1 MPRCV
6 WQDEAQMMVACLRLI
21 VNFSVSPRRN
31 SFAASGGNMIVALT
45 NDDGIRANGL
55 RSIYKA
61 LLDAG
66 HKVRVVAPIAEQSAV
81 GHAITVRD
89 PLRVRQ
95 YNENEFT
102 GMGVSGTPVDCIK
115 LGISVLLDEE
125 PDIVISGINAGANV
139 GPDIMY
145 SGTVAAAREAA
156 AMGYPAMALS
166 FDSFKDADIAEYAA
180 FAVSLLDKISWVEL
194 PERRVINVNFPNV
207 PFDKCKGLRVCP
219 QTSAVWHDWYHEYMD
234 PRGIPYWWLD
244 GDIPPEQV
252 APGTDRA
259 LLSEGWIT
267 LTPLQ
272 FDFTDVET
280 LADLRERLTA
290 GFGSDD

>member
-1 MPRCV
+1 
-6 WQDEAQMMVACLRLI
+6 
-21 VNFSVSPRRN
+21 
-31 SFAASGGNMIVALT
+31 MIIMLT
-45 NDDGIRANGL
+45 NDDGIQANGL
-55 RSIYKA
+55 RSMYKA
-61 LLDAG
+61 LTEAG
-66 HKVRVVAPIAEQSAV
+66 HKVRVVAPVSEQSAV

-95 YNENEFT
+95 YTENGFKGISVT
-102 GMGVSGTPVDCIK
+102 GTPTDCIK

-145 SGTVAAAREAA
+145 SGTVAAAREAS

-166 FDSFKDADIAEYAA
+166 FDSFKEADLSEYAA
-180 FAVSLLDKISWVEL
+180 FAVSLLDKLPWQEL
-194 PERRVINVNFPNV
+194 PERCALNVNFPNI
-207 PFDKCKGLRVCP
+207 PFFECKGLKACP

-234 PRGIPYWWLD
+234 PRGVPYWWLD

-259 LLSEGWIT
+259 LLTEGWTT
-267 LTPLQ
+267 LTPLR
-272 FDFTDVET
+272 FDFTDKET
-280 LADLRERLTA
+280 LAALREKLTTE
-290 GFGSDD
+290 

>member
-1 MPRCV
+1 
-6 WQDEAQMMVACLRLI
+6 
-21 VNFSVSPRRN
+21 
-31 SFAASGGNMIVALT
+31 MIIALT

-55 RSIYKA
+55 RSMYKA
-61 LLDAG
+61 LIDAG
-66 HKVRVVAPIAEQSAV
+66 HRVRVVAPIAEQSAV

-89 PLRVRQ
+89 PLRVKQ
-95 YNENEFT
+95 YTEDGFS
-102 GMGVSGTPVDCIK
+102 GIGVSGTPADCVK

-166 FDSFKDADIAEYAA
+166 FDSFKDADLAEYAA
-180 FAVSLLDKISWVEL
+180 FAVSLLDKIPWLEL
-194 PERRVINVNFPNV
+194 PERRIVNVNFPNL
-207 PFDKCKGLRVCP
+207 PFEKCKGLKVCP

-234 PRGIPYWWLD
+234 PRGTPYWWLD
-244 GDIPPEQV
+244 GDIPSDQV

-259 LLSEGWIT
+259 HLSEGWIT
-267 LTPLQ
+267 LTPLR
-272 FDFTDVET
+272 FDFTDLDT
-280 LADLRERLTA
+280 LSALRDKLGT
-290 GFGSDD
+290 D